1 MMEDFTALINGLHG
15 YSVALGLAVGLV
27 CGFLFAMLIYRSNSR
42 NIRRTFESLSDEM
55 KNTFDNL
62 SSEALNNN
70 HERFLN
76 LANDKFADQTERHSS
91 ELEGKKE
98 QIALRLGE
106 MDAKLGKVEK
116 LVSEFEKA
124 RESKLG
130 ALDDQLKQLS
140 STTASLQKAL
150 ADNQTRGRWG
160 ERIAQQILEY
170 LGLREGISYEVQ
182 RKTPS
187 GARPDFTFKLPN
199 QLLLNMDCK
208 FPLDNYMA
216 YVDAETNQQR
226 EKYSKSFLRNVE
238 KHVADVSKRDY
249 INKQTVNCVL
259 VFIPNEQVF
268 RFIHEESAT
277 IFDNALRNKI
287 VLCSP
292 LTLYIVLAIVRQAAE
307 TFMLEQRSREIIEVI
322 HDIRHEWDK
331 YAAHMDGM
339 GKNFGTLERKFRELT
354 GERTSKLD
362 RRFDRIDN
370 ILESGSDSTTQNQA
384 ESSNSREWPP

>member
-1 MMEDFTALINGLHG
+1 MDEITALINGLHG
-15 YSVALGLAVGLV
+15 YSVALGLGIGLV
-27 CGFLFAMLIYRSNSR
+27 AGFVFAMLTYRFYGR
-42 NIRRTFESLSDEM
+42 NFRSTFESLSDEM
-55 KNTFDNL
+55 KNTFDSL

-91 ELEGKKE
+91 ELDSKKE
-98 QIALRLGE
+98 QISLRLGE
-106 MDAKLGKVEK
+106 VDAKLGKIEK
-116 LVSEFEKA
+116 LISEFEKA
-124 RESKLG
+124 REGKLG

-170 LGLREGISYEVQ
+170 LGLRKGISYEVQ
-182 RKTPS
+182 QKTPG

-199 QLLLNMDCK
+199 QMLLNMDCK

-216 YVDAETNQQR
+216 YVDAKTNQQR
-226 EKYSKSFLRNVE
+226 AKYSKAFLRNVE
-238 KHVADVSKRDY
+238 RHVADVSKRDY
-249 INKQTVNCVL
+249 INKHTINCVL
-259 VFIPNEQVF
+259 IFIPNEQVF

-292 LTLYIVLAIVRQAAE
+292 LTLYIVLAIVQQATE
-307 TFMLEQRSREIIEVI
+307 NFMLEQRSREIIEVI

-339 GKNFGTLERKFRELT
+339 GKHIGTLERKYRELT

-362 RRFDRIDN
+362 RRFDRIDG
-370 ILESGSDSTTQNQA
+370 ILESGSGLPTQNQA
-384 ESSNSREWPP
+384 GSSKPREWPR